1 MAENWSRRRFL
12 GTALAALACGGRALQ
27 PGVAP
32 PALDGDGYDGPRVT
46 LSFWNGF
53 TGGDGSR
60 MRALVAEFNATHPR
74 IAVVMNAIR
83 WDDYYRRIPV
93 AAASGKGPDV
103 GVVQQHRLVGS
114 AARGVIVPLDALA
127 ARFGL
132 VERDFFGPAWTAAQ
146 IGGQRYGIPLD
157 VHPLG
162 MYCNARAF
170 AEAGIGRP
178 PATGVELDEALLR
191 LKARGFEHPF
201 WIPSAW
207 PAHFMFESVLWQHG
221 GAPFSADGTK
231 VTLASEAGDRAIS
244 WMQRIVR
251 DGYSPK
257 SVAIDAQW
265 NAFVNGTNA
274 IAWDGIWMLQNVN
287 DVSGGV
293 LVAPLPQIGGSR
305 AVWANAHH
313 LVVFGRPRLEAAR
326 VQAGMVFIA
335 WLSRHS
341 LEWAR
346 AGQVPARTAVRETA
360 AFASLESQV
369 TFARELPDVR
379 MVPVAPGVG
388 ELQDDAVLFAV
399 EAALRS
405 DQPAARLAEAER
417 LANDQLDGL
426 RAPFVR

>member
-46 LSFWNGF
+46 ISFWNGF

-83 WDDYYRRIPV
+83 WEDYYRRIPV

-132 VERDFFGPAWTAAQ
+132 VERDFFGPAWSAAR

-170 AEAGIGRP
+170 AEAGNRGAPPPRGQPHGGPLPPKGGGFRP
-178 PATGVELDEALLR
+178 P
-191 LKARGFEHPF
+191 
-201 WIPSAW
+201 
-207 PAHFMFESVLWQHG
+207 
-221 GAPFSADGTK
+221 
-231 VTLASEAGDRAIS
+231 
-244 WMQRIVR
+244 
-251 DGYSPK
+251 
-257 SVAIDAQW
+257 
-265 NAFVNGTNA
+265 
-274 IAWDGIWMLQNVN
+274 
-287 DVSGGV
+287 V
-293 LVAPLPQIGGSR
+293 LVSPPGPPPLHFRARPLPHRGG
-305 AVWANAHH
+305 
-313 LVVFGRPRLEAAR
+313 P
-326 VQAGMVFIA
+326 
-335 WLSRHS
+335 
-341 LEWAR
+341 
-346 AGQVPARTAVRETA
+346 
-360 AFASLESQV
+360 
-369 TFARELPDVR
+369 
-379 MVPVAPGVG
+379 
-388 ELQDDAVLFAV
+388 
-399 EAALRS
+399 
-405 DQPAARLAEAER
+405 
-417 LANDQLDGL
+417 
-426 RAPFVR
+426 